1 MPIDDVWRDI
11 SKYIN
16 IYTSKNFDD
25 VPSKPGVYAWF
36 YPIELPS
43 MNIGDLAVEL
53 SSILNYDS
61 KLKDEPCNKEVIPFN
76 WKDTEVRIK
85 EIPHSSFSQETHEKW
100 DKISNDKES
109 LLHFRKIM
117 LVSSILMPPLYVGKT
132 NNLLRRCNEHRNSGE
147 DKNGFHNRFEEY
159 TKNKKLVNGRE
170 FNSKTVEDLIFVCIK
185 TDLNESHE
193 ILEKDENFFSELLE
207 EILKVIAKP
216 PYGEK

>member
-1 MPIDDVWRDI
+1 MPMDDVWRDI

-16 IYTSKNFDD
+16 IYTKRNFDD

-61 KLKDEPCNKEVIPFN
+61 KLKDEPISRSKIPFN
-76 WKDTEVRIK
+76 WKDIEVSIA
-85 EIPHSSFSQETHEKW
+85 EVPHSSIPKHTYDKW
-100 DKISNDKES
+100 DKISKDRES
-109 LLHFRKIM
+109 LLHLRKIM

-132 NNLLRRCNEHRNSGE
+132 NNLLRRCNEHRNSGKDE
-147 DKNGFHNRFEEY
+147 NGFHNRFEKY

-170 FNSKTVEDLIFVCIK
+170 FNSKTIEDLIFVCIK
-185 TDLNESHE
+185 TDFNESHT
-193 ILEKDENFFSELLE
+193 ILEEDGKFEDLLE
-207 EILKVIAKP
+207 EILKIIAKP

>member
-1 MPIDDVWRDI
+1 MPINDVWRDI

-16 IYTSKNFDD
+16 IYTSRNFDD

-61 KLKDEPCNKEVIPFN
+61 KLKDEPCNKKVIPFN

-85 EIPHSSFSQETHEKW
+85 EIPHSRFDKKIIEKW
-100 DKISNDKES
+100 DKMSEDEVS

-132 NNLLRRCNEHRNSGE
+132 NNLLRRCNEHRNSGN

-159 TKNKKLVNGRE
+159 TKNKKLTNDRG
-170 FNSKTVEDLIFVCIK
+170 FHSKTVEDLIFVCIK
-185 TDLNESHE
+185 TDFNESHK
-193 ILEKDENFFSELLE
+193 ILEDDELFFSDLLE
-207 EILKVIAKP
+207 GILKVLAKP

>member
-1 MPIDDVWRDI
+1 MPMDDVWRDI

-16 IYTSKNFDD
+16 IYTKRNFDD

-61 KLKDEPCNKEVIPFN
+61 KLKDEPISHSKIHFN
-76 WKDTEVRIK
+76 WKDTEVSIA
-85 EIPHSSFSQETHEKW
+85 EVPHSSIPKHTYDKW
-100 DKISNDKES
+100 DKISKDRES
-109 LLHFRKIM
+109 LLHLRKIM

-132 NNLLRRCNEHRNSGE
+132 NNLLRRCNEHRNSCE
-147 DKNGFHNRFEEY
+147 DKNGFHNRFEKY

-170 FNSKTVEDLIFVCIK
+170 FNSKTIEDLIFVCIK
-185 TDLNESHE
+185 TDFNESHT
-193 ILEKDENFFSELLE
+193 ILEEDGKFEDLLE
-207 EILKVIAKP
+207 EILKIIAKP

>member
-85 EIPHSSFSQETHEKW
+85 EIPHSRFSDATHKKW
-100 DKISNDKES
+100 DNMSKDKKS